1 MRKDAFNLC
10 LTTFVLGIFGFF
22 LRWLQNMNGF
32 EAETGLVVQGA
43 KTPIAFLAFSL
54 AALLL
59 MLLAD
64 RFYLLRR
71 VKLGAGAEALTTTSL
86 LHKIA
91 VWILAIVWGL
101 CCLVL
106 MFSARDVAFPMLWRI
121 ASALGIL
128 SAAALPMIFSGSAR
142 ETEQPAPAE
151 EAQPEAEAEPKP
163 EPMSA
168 AATAALIPMLFGC
181 VWMLCSYLDDA
192 ENPVLWQYVVG
203 VLAALAVTVALSYLG
218 AYFFKRCKPNRALA
232 ACQIAAYLCICTLA
246 DGHSG
251 AEKLLYGVMAALMLG
266 LEFVIVENAKA
277 RE

>member
-54 AALLL
+54 AAVLL

-71 VKLGAGAEALTTTSL
+71 VKLSAEADALAAPTL
-86 LHKIA
+86 LHKIV
-91 VWILAIVWGL
+91 VWALAIVWGL

-106 MFSARDVAFPMLWRI
+106 MFSSREAAFPMLWRI
-121 ASALGIL
+121 VAALGIL

-142 ETEQPAPAE
+142 ETEQPAPTE
-151 EAQPEAEAEPKP
+151 EAESEAETKAKP
-163 EPMSA
+163 EPMSP
-168 AATAALIPMLFGC
+168 AATAALVPMLFGC
-181 VWMLCSYLDDA
+181 MWMLCAYLDDA

-218 AYFFKRCKPNRALA
+218 AYFFKRCKPTRALA

-246 DGHSG
+246 DGHAG
-251 AEKLLYGVMAALMLG
+251 AEKLLYGVMAAVMLG
-266 LEFVIVENAKA
+266 LEFVIIENAKTK
-277 RE
+277 E